1 MNNET
6 RAICMAQ
13 LVMSSGKH
21 PGNINPVDVKA
32 AYDVLSNI
40 ESEIETREQ
49 IRVKVNANRIATG
62 VREGLVSSK

>member
-1 MNNET
+1 MTNET

-32 AYDVLSNI
+32 AYDVLTNI
-40 ESEIETREQ
+40 ENEIETRDL
-49 IRVKVNANRIATG
+49 INAKANLSKASKV
-62 VREGLVSSK
+62 